1 MLKPNISTSAMAVN
15 AAPNAAPSTLATYK
29 KLKLEVSPRSCFTKA
44 IIAGNVAPMK
54 MHHGRMEIAIA
65 TAEPSRY
72 ATLPASPNLSST
84 LSPSENRNGTT
95 NAPAPIINSM
105 TP

>member
-1 MLKPNISTSAMAVN
+1 MNPNISTRAIAVD

-29 KLKLEVSPRSCFTKA
+29 KLKLEVSPPSCLTNA
-44 IIAGNVAPMK
+44 IMVGNVAPMK
-54 MHHGRMEIAIA
+54 MHQGRMEIAIA

-72 ATLPASPNLSST
+72 ATLPVSPNLRRIF
-84 LSPSENRNGTT
+84 SPSENRNGTT